1 MTSQTNENKDLVVSS
16 GTMDC
21 MYICISL
28 RFICCSSN
36 LNALVFGDGAL
47 GKN

>member
-1 MTSQTNENKDLVVSS
+1 
-16 GTMDC
+16 MD
-21 MYICISL
+21 YTHISISL
-28 RFICCSSN
+28 RFIGCSPN